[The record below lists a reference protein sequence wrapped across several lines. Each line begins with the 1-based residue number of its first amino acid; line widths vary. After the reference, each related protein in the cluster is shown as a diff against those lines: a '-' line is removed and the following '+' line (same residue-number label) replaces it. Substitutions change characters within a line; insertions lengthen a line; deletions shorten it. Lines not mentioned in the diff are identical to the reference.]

1 MKEEVTELRQLPK
14 AYVPVIKMNFSGV
27 EVDLTMARVV
37 TTTTIPQ
44 EEEFLIDD
52 SLTLLMDPQCL
63 RSFNGY
69 RATCQVLELVP
80 NLQVFRVTLRVV
92 KLWARKQGLYSNML
106 GFLGGASW
114 AILVVKACQLAAAQ
128 GKKDNVIFTI
138 IQFFAI
144 FSSWEWPR
152 PVYIKAA
159 RETGSWEHCMPVI
172 TSSHPQMNSA
182 ANVSQSTCRLIQDR
196 CRRAYHCLLDIRSSF
211 KSWVHFFTPTDF
223 FEEYKHYLLITA
235 SCRAD
240 SALWFGSVESK
251 LRQLIN
257 HMMYYSG
264 VLMVRILPQS
274 FRDIA
279 GPFIKQKWVLGI
291 VMREPFSPQFVQ
303 EPVRKFRDI
312 CHHSAYLMT
321 PISQHSSSFS
331 VESAFQT
338 PGQLRKSIPRQA
350 RERVSHPLGPVAS
363 VKILESL
370 GPVLRFPQHSEG
382 WQRQLHVA

>member
-1 MKEEVTELRQLPK
+1 MTELRQLPE

-37 TTTTIPQ
+37 TTTNIPDG
-44 EEEFLIDD
+44 EEFLSSD
-52 SLTLLMDPQCL
+52 SLTLSMDPQCL

-69 RATCQVLELVP
+69 RATCQMLELVP

-114 AILVVKACQLAAAQ
+114 AILVVKACQLAATQ
-128 GKKDNVIFTI
+128 GKKDNAIFTI
-138 IQFFAI
+138 IHFFAI

-152 PVYIKAA
+152 PVYIKTA
-159 RETGSWEHCMPVI
+159 RETGGWEHCMPII
-172 TSSHPQMNSA
+172 TSSQPQMNSA
-182 ANVSQSTCRLIQDR
+182 ANVSESTCRLIQDR
-196 CRRAYHCLLDIRSSF
+196 CRRAYDCLLDIRNSST
-211 KSWVHFFTPTDF
+211 SWMHFFTPGDF

-264 VLMVRILPQS
+264 VLMVRIWPQS
-274 FRDIA
+274 FRDTA
-279 GPFIKQKWVLGI
+279 GPYIKQKWVLGI
-291 VMREPFSPQFVQ
+291 VMSEPSSPQFVQ
-303 EPVRKFRDI
+303 EPVRKFKDI
-312 CHHSAYLMT
+312 CQYNAHLMS
-321 PISQHSSSFS
+321 PVSQYSSSFCVKS
-331 VESAFQT
+331 DFQT
-338 PGQLRKSIPRQA
+338 PGQLRKILPRRD

-363 VKILESL
+363 VNILESL

-382 WQRQLHVA
+382 WQSQLHVA